1 MPNCIRAV
9 ILAAGMRARL
19 HPYSDLVSMRLV
31 GMSGI
36 LMLHNVV
43 HQLSVLG
50 IRKAGAVMRDRCEAF
65 TGCCREF
72 LQQELLRT
80 ASPTRWSLT
89 AIASPNAPTTGSA
102 VELAEDGSVTPFGM
116 DPTPP
121 QNGRGSPSRQTN
133 LTSFFADVL
142 PEHRLPALYR
152 AVKSGQSTACVAQ
165 ILVPP
170 GDTRNLARST
180 DRFSRRF
187 KIDSQGDL
195 WSAKELF
202 TPAELILA
210 APTSI
215 SLAPG
220 VRR

>member
-1 MPNCIRAV
+1 MPTCIRAV

-19 HPYSDLVSMRLV
+19 HPYSDLVSVRLV

-36 LMLHNVV
+36 LMLHNAV
-43 HQLSVLG
+43 HQLAALG
-50 IRKAGAVMRDRCEAF
+50 IRKAGAVIRDRCEAF
-65 TGCCREF
+65 TACCREF
-72 LQQELLRT
+72 LQQELRT
-80 ASPTRWSLT
+80 ASPTRWSLR

-102 VELAEDGSVTPFGM
+102 VALTDHGSVTPFGM

-121 QNGRGSPSRQTN
+121 QNGRGSPSRRTH
-133 LTSFFADVL
+133 LTSFFADAL

-152 AVKSGQSTACVAQ
+152 AVKSGQPTACVAQ
-165 ILVPP
+165 ILVPL

-195 WSAKELF
+195 WSAKDLF
-202 TPAELILA
+202 TPAELIPA

>member
-1 MPNCIRAV
+1 MLTCIRAV

-19 HPYSDLVSMRLV
+19 HPYSDLVPMRLV
-31 GMSGI
+31 GMSRI
-36 LMLHNVV
+36 LMLHNAV
-43 HQLSVLG
+43 HQLTVPG
-50 IRKAGAVMRDRCEAF
+50 IRKAGAVIRNRCEAF

-72 LQQELLRT
+72 LQQELRT

-102 VELAEDGSVTPFGM
+102 VELADHGSVTPFGM
-116 DPTPP
+116 DPTSP
-121 QNGRGSPSRQTN
+121 QNGQGSPSGQTN

-152 AVKSGQSTACVAQ
+152 AVKSGQRTAYVAQ
-165 ILVPP
+165 ILAPL
-170 GDTRNLARST
+170 GGTRNLARST

-187 KIDSQGDL
+187 KIDSRGDL

-202 TPAELILA
+202 TLAELILI

-215 SLAPG
+215 SLASG